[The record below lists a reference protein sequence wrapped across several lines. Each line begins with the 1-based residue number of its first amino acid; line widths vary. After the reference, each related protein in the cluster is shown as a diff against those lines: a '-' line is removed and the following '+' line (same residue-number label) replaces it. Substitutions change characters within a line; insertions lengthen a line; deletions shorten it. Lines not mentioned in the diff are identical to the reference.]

1 MYTKHNK
8 TIQVIN
14 IRTSRHETSTETLN
28 KYIQTLKLRTMFL
41 SARYFLISL
50 QRSFTRFMFISFNS
64 FEVSP
69 EILEQFSSYFTKSLQ
84 SLEIQIKV
92 QVLPLYRNIG
102 LGPPS
107 VQKLRFS
114 SSLCIEIQGQVPSL
128 CIEIQVQVLPL
139 YRNIGLSPFSL
150 HRNIGLG
157 PLSIQK
163 YRFRSSLYIEI
174 QVQVLSLYGNIGL
187 GLLSIQKYRF
197 RSSLCIEIQ
206 VQVLSLYRNIGLGPL
221 SV

>member
-107 VQKLRFS
+107 VQKYRFR
-114 SSLCIEIQGQVPSL
+114 SSLCIEI
-128 CIEIQVQVLPL
+128 EVQFLSL
-139 YRNIGLSPFSL
+139 YRNIGLGPFSL

-157 PLSIQK
+157 PPSVQKYRVKSLLSAQK

-187 GLLSIQKYRF
+187 GLLSVQKYRF
-197 RSSLCIEIQ
+197 RSSLCIEVQ